1 MVAFTVPLLVVLL
14 VAGQYIHAYPSASS
28 IGTQNIHPMN
38 LRLKRDSGFLQH
50 HELANNFN
58 DNMPSNIDDNL
69 PYIYSILQRQNR
81 KRLIDF

>member
-14 VAGQYIHAYPSASS
+14 VTSQCMYAYPSASS
-28 IGTQNIHPMN
+28 LNTRYNHPMN
-38 LRLKRDSGFLQH
+38 LRLKRDFGYLQH

-58 DNMPSNIDDNL
+58 DYIPSNIDESLQYAYPIN
-69 PYIYSILQRQNR
+69 QRQNR